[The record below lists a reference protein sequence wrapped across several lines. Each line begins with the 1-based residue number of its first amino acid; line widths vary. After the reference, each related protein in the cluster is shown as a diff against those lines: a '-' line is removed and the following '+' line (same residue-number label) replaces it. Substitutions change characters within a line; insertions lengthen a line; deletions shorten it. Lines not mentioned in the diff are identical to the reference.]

1 MKIKKGFVVR
11 KIAGE
16 DVVVALGAASK
27 QFNGIIKLN
36 DTGRFLW
43 DKIAEGCDDN
53 ALVEAIVAEYSVD
66 KDIAAKDVAVF
77 VDTLK
82 GAGVLE

>member
-66 KDIAAKDVAVF
+66 KDIAAKDVAAF

>member
-43 DKIAEGCDDN
+43 DRIAEGCDEEG
-53 ALVEAIVAEYSVD
+53 LVEAIVSEYSVD
-66 KDIAAKDVAVF
+66 REIAAKDIKAF
-77 VDTLK
+77 VNTLI

>member
-27 QFNGIIKLN
+27 QFNGLIKLN

-43 DKIAEGCDDN
+43 DKLSVGCDEGE
-53 ALVEAIVAEYSVD
+53 LVEAIASEYDVD
-66 KDIAAKDVAVF
+66 KETAAKDIKVF

>member
-53 ALVEAIVAEYSVD
+53 ALVEAIVAEYGVD
-66 KDIAAKDVAVF
+66 KNIAVKDVAAF

>member
-43 DKIAEGCDDN
+43 DKIVEGCDEDG
-53 ALVEAIVAEYSVD
+53 LVDAIVADYSVD
-66 KDIAAKDVAVF
+66 KETAARDIKVF
-77 VDTLK
+77 IDTLK

>member
-27 QFNGIIKLN
+27 QFNGLIKLN

-43 DKIAEGCDDN
+43 DKLSVGCDEGE
-53 ALVEAIVAEYSVD
+53 LVEAIASEYDVD
-66 KDIAAKDVAVF
+66 KETAARDIKVF

>member
-43 DKIAEGCDDN
+43 DKIVEGCDEDG
-53 ALVEAIVAEYSVD
+53 LVDVIVAEYSVD
-66 KDIAAKDVAVF
+66 KETAARDIKVF
-77 VDTLK
+77 IDTLK